1 MIKHIAL
8 FILIAGVS
16 CKTRVDNTLS
26 QVKFHNKKITELIY
40 KYIETIKKDGRRF
53 MTVICTKSNDT
64 TSFIMID
71 SYPDNSKINLN
82 GVTEIN
88 QVKIFFAGDC
98 LESEFL
104 TLTTDNSEELDK
116 EAEKINVQ
124 VNESVVKMREPTI
137 WEFYFKGDSLFKYIP

>member
-1 MIKHIAL
+1 
-8 FILIAGVS
+8 
-16 CKTRVDNTLS
+16 
-26 QVKFHNKKITELIY
+26 
-40 KYIETIKKDGRRF
+40 